1 MSGGSYGY
9 RYFTVS
15 DQYVGRMYDSELD
28 EMMKDLVDVL
38 HDVEWWRSGD
48 SSEEKYRETVKK
60 FKKKW
65 FKRSKIDVQKL
76 IEDQFNKT
84 KQELLVSL
92 NYVKGED

>member
-9 RYFTVS
+9 GYFTVS

-38 HDVEWWRSGD
+38 HDVEWWRSAD

-65 FKRSKIDVQKL
+65 FKRSEIDIQKL

-92 NYVKGED
+92 DYVKGDD

>member
-1 MSGGSYGY
+1 MSGGSYNYGY
-9 RYFTVS
+9 CTVS
-15 DQYVGRMYDSELD
+15 NDYVGRMYDPELD

-38 HDVEWWRSGD
+38 HDVEWWRSAD

-65 FKRSKIDVQKL
+65 FKRSKIDIQKL

-92 NYVKGED
+92 DYVKGDD